1 MRILQ
6 FCKKLPYPLKDGEAI
21 AITNLTKGFYQQGH
35 QVDVLAIN
43 TLKHHFPVEE
53 LPPDVK
59 AIANYYAVTV
69 NTTINAIDALSNLV
83 SDRSYHI
90 QRFISEDVDRQLR
103 ELLTRNSYDLIQFEG
118 LYLTPYIPT
127 IRSFTQVP
135 VALRAHNIE
144 YEIWERIAQNETN
157 PVKRWYLSLLTK
169 RLKKYEIASVNTY
182 DAIVAITDRDQK
194 RFEELGAQV
203 PLHNAP
209 AGVDLSNLVPDDS
222 ALTFPSLLFLGGLD
236 WMPNQEGLKW
246 FLNEVWPRLNQEF
259 PDLTF
264 HIAGRN
270 QPEWMSRINASHV
283 HVLGEV
289 EDAQALMQSKAVMVV
304 PLFSGSGM
312 RIKVIEGMAM
322 ERAVVSTSLGV
333 EGISAEDNVHL
344 CIADSAG
351 AFAEKIA
358 QCIRNREFYDE
369 LRQNGRK
376 FIENHFDYREV
387 AKDVLSF
394 YQERLKV

>member
-1 MRILQ
+1 
-6 FCKKLPYPLKDGEAI
+6 
-21 AITNLTKGFYQQGH
+21 
-35 QVDVLAIN
+35 
-43 TLKHHFPVEE
+43 
-53 LPPDVK
+53 
-59 AIANYYAVTV
+59 
-69 NTTINAIDALSNLV
+69 
-83 SDRSYHI
+83 
-90 QRFISEDVDRQLR
+90 
-103 ELLTRNSYDLIQFEG
+103 
-118 LYLTPYIPT
+118 
-127 IRSFTQVP
+127 
-135 VALRAHNIE
+135 
-144 YEIWERIAQNETN
+144 
-157 PVKRWYLSLLTK
+157 
-169 RLKKYEIASVNTY
+169 
-182 DAIVAITDRDQK
+182 
-194 RFEELGAQV
+194 
-203 PLHNAP
+203 
-209 AGVDLSNLVPDDS
+209 
-222 ALTFPSLLFLGGLD
+222 
-236 WMPNQEGLKW
+236 
-246 FLNEVWPRLNQEF
+246 
-259 PDLTF
+259 
-264 HIAGRN
+264 
-270 QPEWMSRINASHV
+270 MSRINAFHV

-394 YQERLKV
+394 YKERLKV